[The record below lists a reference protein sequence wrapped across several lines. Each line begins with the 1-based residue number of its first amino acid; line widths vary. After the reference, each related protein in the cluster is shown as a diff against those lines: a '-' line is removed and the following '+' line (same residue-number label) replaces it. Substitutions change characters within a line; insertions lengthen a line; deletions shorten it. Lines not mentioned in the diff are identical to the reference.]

1 MGSIQS
7 RNLLITFHRRVRR
20 SIFLSPN
27 RKDPDTVTW
36 IHKKDTKDTGK
47 GNQDCR
53 DKTKGLFNQERG
65 INMNYRAHRK
75 ELLSNRSVRREYD
88 KLLPE
93 YELVRSIIAQR
104 VRKKMSQKEI
114 AIKAGVPQSTI
125 ARIENLTHGLP
136 KLTTL
141 KKIADALDS
150 TLVIKLQEKKA
161 G

>member
-1 MGSIQS
+1 MDY
-7 RNLLITFHRRVRR
+7 
-20 SIFLSPN
+20 
-27 RKDPDTVTW
+27 K
-36 IHKKDTKDTGK
+36 
-47 GNQDCR
+47 
-53 DKTKGLFNQERG
+53 
-65 INMNYRAHRK
+65 AHRK
-75 ELLSNRSVRREYD
+75 ELLSNKAVRREYD

-114 AIKAGVPQSTI
+114 AVKAGVPQSTI

-150 TLVIKLQEKKA
+150 TLIIKLQAKKS

>member
-1 MGSIQS
+1 MKY
-7 RNLLITFHRRVRR
+7 T
-20 SIFLSPN
+20 
-27 RKDPDTVTW
+27 
-36 IHKKDTKDTGK
+36 
-47 GNQDCR
+47 
-53 DKTKGLFNQERG
+53 
-65 INMNYRAHRK
+65 AHRK
-75 ELLSNRSVRREYD
+75 ELLSNKAVRREYD

-114 AIKAGVPQSTI
+114 AVRAGVPQSTI

-150 TLVIKLQEKKA
+150 TLIIKLQAKKA

>member
-1 MGSIQS
+1 MKS
-7 RNLLITFHRRVRR
+7 
-20 SIFLSPN
+20 
-27 RKDPDTVTW
+27 
-36 IHKKDTKDTGK
+36 
-47 GNQDCR
+47 
-53 DKTKGLFNQERG
+53 
-65 INMNYRAHRK
+65 YRAHRK
-75 ELLSNRSVRREYD
+75 ELLSDRSVRREHE

-114 AIKAGVPQSTI
+114 AVKAGVPQSTI

-150 TLVIKLQEKKA
+150 TLIIKLQAKKA

>member
-1 MGSIQS
+1 MKS
-7 RNLLITFHRRVRR
+7 
-20 SIFLSPN
+20 
-27 RKDPDTVTW
+27 
-36 IHKKDTKDTGK
+36 
-47 GNQDCR
+47 
-53 DKTKGLFNQERG
+53 
-65 INMNYRAHRK
+65 YRTHRK
-75 ELLSNRSVRREYD
+75 ELLSDKDVRREYD

-114 AIKAGVPQSTI
+114 AVKAGVTQSTI

-141 KKIADALDS
+141 KKIAEALDS
-150 TLVIKLQEKKA
+150 TLVIKLQAKKA

>member
-1 MGSIQS
+1 MKSY
-7 RNLLITFHRRVRR
+7 
-20 SIFLSPN
+20 
-27 RKDPDTVTW
+27 K
-36 IHKKDTKDTGK
+36 
-47 GNQDCR
+47 
-53 DKTKGLFNQERG
+53 
-65 INMNYRAHRK
+65 AHRK
-75 ELLSNRSVRREYD
+75 ELLSDKAIRREYE

-104 VRKKMSQKEI
+104 VRRKMSQKEI
-114 AIKAGVPQSTI
+114 AVKAGVPQSTI

-150 TLVIKLQEKKA
+150 TLVIKLQAKKA

>member
-1 MGSIQS
+1 MKS
-7 RNLLITFHRRVRR
+7 
-20 SIFLSPN
+20 
-27 RKDPDTVTW
+27 
-36 IHKKDTKDTGK
+36 
-47 GNQDCR
+47 
-53 DKTKGLFNQERG
+53 
-65 INMNYRAHRK
+65 YRTHRK
-75 ELLSNRSVRREYD
+75 ELLSDRSVRREYE

-104 VRKKMSQKEI
+104 VRKKMSQQET
-114 AIKAGVPQSTI
+114 AVKAGVPQSTI

-150 TLVIKLQEKKA
+150 TLVIKLQAKKA